1 MDIRFTI
8 SYRIMLLFYEIVLL
22 GKKVSLYKV
31 ASQSTWSSSAGMSN
45 MTYSNEHEYF
55 FVKKTNET
63 STKLVKQKNFKE
75 EFSKYFSDC
84 EEVVEKIRREEY
96 SYTDIRQII
105 TKYNYCHKE
114 N

>member
-1 MDIRFTI
+1 
-8 SYRIMLLFYEIVLL
+8 
-22 GKKVSLYKV
+22 
-31 ASQSTWSSSAGMSN
+31 